1 MTRWL
6 AKLHSLNA
14 RWLYLGAA
22 ILLTVPFV
30 VPIAPPP
37 GKPSRAVLGLYDM
50 IENCPPG
57 KDGGIVWIDSAWDQ
71 GSRAENEAQL
81 ECVVRHLCRRHVR
94 FVVTSLGCP
103 FGPEFA
109 GKVIKPI
116 AEQEGRVYGR
126 DWVNLGFVQ
135 CNAGLPVVINS
146 LAKNF
151 KNIREKDVDETP
163 IGELALMK
171 DVETIQN
178 FYMVYAVTYSPP
190 QEWVSFV
197 RGQFGTPVAFG
208 CMSIMGPYYQTFFE
222 SGQLSGMLVGNRGA
236 AQYEAMLGHRSL
248 GTKLSM
254 VASFGNVAIILAALL
269 GNLGM
274 WGVARARRSPP
285 R

>member
-1 MTRWL
+1 MTRGL

-22 ILLTVPFV
+22 ILLAVPFV
-30 VPIAPPP
+30 VPIPPP
-37 GKPSRAVLGLYDM
+37 LGKPTRAVQGLYDM
-50 IENCPPG
+50 IEKCPP
-57 KDGGIVWIDSAWDQ
+57 DGIVWIDSAWDQ

-94 FVVTSLGCP
+94 FVVTSLGNP
-103 FGPEFA
+103 FGPEFGA
-109 GKVIKPI
+109 KVIEPI
-116 AEQEGRVYGR
+116 AKEAGYEYGI

-135 CNAGLPVVINS
+135 CNAGLPVVING

-151 KNIREKDVDETP
+151 HNIREKDVGGKPLD
-163 IGELALMK
+163 ALPLMRRVQTIK
-171 DVETIQN
+171 DI
-178 FYMVYAVTYSPP
+178 YLVYAITYSPTP
-190 QEWVSFV
+190 EWISFV

-222 SGQLSGMLVGNRGA
+222 SGQLSGMLVGNRGS
-236 AQYEAMLGHRSL
+236 AQYEALVGHPSL

-274 WGVARARRSPP
+274 WAVLRARRSPSP
-285 R
+285 